1 MNMIRFRPTRDMMTL
16 QQEMNRL
23 FNETLQREETQE
35 QQVQWAPRVDVAE
48 SQNDIVVQV
57 EVPGMRREEINLT
70 IEDNVL
76 TLSGEKKQEALEGYR
91 YHRAERTQG
100 RFRRTFSLPASID
113 TAKVKA
119 VYKDGLLAITLPKVE
134 AHRPKEITVSVG

>member
-23 FNETLQREETQE
+23 FNETLQREEAQE

-48 SQNDIVVQV
+48 SQNEIVVQV
-57 EVPGMRREEINLT
+57 EVPGMRREEIVLT

-119 VYKDGLLAITLPKVE
+119 AYKDGLLTITLPKVE

>member
-1 MNMIRFRPTRDMMTL
+1 MNMIRFRPMRDMLNL
-16 QQEMNRL
+16 QQEMNQL
-23 FNETLQREETQE
+23 FSDAFRPEEE
-35 QQVQWAPRVDVAE
+35 QDHQAQWMPRVDVAE
-48 SQNDIVVQV
+48 SDKDIVVQV

-76 TLSGEKKQEALEGYR
+76 TLSGEKEQEALEGYR

-113 TAKVKA
+113 SAKVKA
-119 VYKDGLLAITLPKVE
+119 AYKDGLLTITLPKVE